1 MSIKTI
7 MAFVIFFFLQVSVA
21 ASEYYDPA
29 DFIFLDELKAGMIGE
44 AHTVIEGS
52 KIDTFTVELLGIARD
67 SGFNDRHFLLCKM
80 SGDVIDKTGGISAGM
95 SGSPVYFSGR
105 LAGAVSGHW
114 GFTDQTIGI
123 VTPIEYMLQELDFVK
138 MDENNENPEMMNQA
152 WKNREKKAAYTDVQ
166 EIEILPFSNS
176 VPSGGKPAFVPSC
189 TPVTISGLEDSDM
202 ELIRPLLDQFSD
214 PELINIPMNLP
225 GNVKVEPK
233 FVAGGIISIPTSV
246 GDICMGGYGTV
257 TWVSDDGK
265 YFLGFGH
272 SMGRRGPCRIPAGTG
287 YVYGALRSISRSS
300 KVGVAIEPIGV
311 IYQDRGDSIAGMTGD
326 VPEYIP
332 VKVTTLRS
340 DSEQKIILRSAVIPS
355 WDEYPNAVT
364 AVATGSISRS
374 LDGDIDGTLNVQTTV
389 KIMLNDE
396 LKWFRRN
403 DIYTG
408 SDVLTQYRD
417 DLQQLFIKLRDTD
430 LDMLSVKSVDI
441 SADFMPE
448 RIESRIE
455 GMEILNP
462 DQIKKLASENA
473 SDSDTTFDVLDD
485 FESYSTPEYAKDDPE
500 KVELKKQS
508 KYLAAVKIV
517 NYRAPRET
525 VYIPF
530 FIPDSFEKGK
540 ARITARAASGDM
552 PSVNAVGSEI
562 MNYVNKWNNDR
573 KTTSGEKQSD
583 LEKYID
589 ELFSARKSNVLVFEI
604 VSDKFNPDREMEK
617 VLLKIEL
624 ERNGAMKGIWELPS
638 EIK

>member
-7 MAFVIFFFLQVSVA
+7 IAFVIFLLLQVSVT

-29 DFIFLDELKAGMIGE
+29 DFIFLDELKVGMIGE

-52 KIDTFTVELLGIARD
+52 KIDTFTVELLGIAVD

-80 SGDVIDKTGGISAGM
+80 SGDVIDKSGGIAAGM

-114 GFTDQTIGI
+114 GYTNQTIGI

-138 MDENNENPEMMNQA
+138 MDQNNADPELLNQA
-152 WKNREKKAAYTDVQ
+152 WINRQNKTAYTDIQ
-166 EIEILPFSNS
+166 EIEILPFSDS
-176 VPSGGKPAFVPSC
+176 IPSGDKPAFVPSC
-189 TPVTISGLEDSDM
+189 TPVTICGLEDSDM

-214 PELINIPMNLP
+214 PELINIPLNFP

-233 FVAGGIISIPTSV
+233 FVAGGTISIPISV

-300 KVGVAIEPIGV
+300 KIGVALEPVGV
-311 IYQDRGDSIAGMTGD
+311 IYQDRGDAIAGMTGD

-332 VKVTTLRS
+332 LKVSTSRK
-340 DSEQKIILRSAVIPS
+340 DSEEKITLRSAVIPS
-355 WDEYPNAVT
+355 WDEYPNALT

-389 KIMLNDE
+389 RIQLIDE
-396 LKWFRRN
+396 LKWFRRT

-408 SDVLTQYRD
+408 SDVLSQYRD

-430 LDMLSVKSVDI
+430 LDMLSLKSVDI
-441 SADFMPE
+441 SADFSPV

-455 GMEILNP
+455 GMEILDP
-462 DQIKKLASENA
+462 EEIKKLATENQ
-473 SDSDTTFDVLDD
+473 SDSDKTFDVLDD
-485 FESYSTPEYAKDDPE
+485 FESYNTPEYSKDDPQT
-500 KVELKKQS
+500 VELKKQS

-552 PSVNAVGSEI
+552 PSVNTVGSEI
-562 MNYVNKWNNDR
+562 MNYINKWNDDR
-573 KTTSGEKQSD
+573 KITTGEKQSD
-583 LEKYID
+583 LEKYLD
-589 ELFSARKSNVLVFEI
+589 ELFSARKSNVLIFEI
-604 VSDKFNPDREMEK
+604 VSDKFSQDREQEK

-624 ERNGAMKGIWELPS
+624 ERNGAIKGIWEIS
-638 EIK
+638 SNIN